1 MAKGITKAIRRVH
14 KAVRAE
20 IRANAQGNRYAAGLS
35 GEGYAGG
42 YLQALDDVLAALNGT
57 PVSNSRYEHQWT
69 SADTL
74 LPDNAG
80 VER

>member
-20 IRANAQGNRYAAGLS
+20 IRANAQGNQYAAGLS

-42 YLQALDDVLAALNGT
+42 YLQALDDVIAALNGIS
-57 PVSNSRYEHQWT
+57 VSNSRYRYQWH
-69 SADTL
+69 SADAL
-74 LPDNAG
+74 LPDNAI
-80 VER
+80 